1 MNEAINI
8 ALNMDSEYVVH
19 CCTMLCSIFEN
30 NKNNKFCIHII
41 SEGLTDCVIS
51 DIKELVE
58 EEYHQTLYFHIL
70 NSESLKEFPQY
81 ENSHISQAANCRLFI
96 ADILSSKIN
105 KVLYLDCDLIVESS
119 LESLWNTDISG
130 FPVAVVEDMWSGKDD
145 NYVRLNYKKEY
156 GYFNSGVMLINLA
169 WWREKCISKI
179 CIEYMIEHDNLKF
192 IDQDILNGLLHDSRK
207 LLPLRWNVQDGFLR
221 RKPKIRKSNIEFL
234 KSEIKHPA
242 IIHFTGSR
250 KPWDYDCLNPY
261 RERYFHYLDMT
272 KWKGTRPI
280 MPIKFKTKLLLDDV
294 LYFFYLKLH
303 KYIKV

>member
-1 MNEAINI
+1 MDKIINI
-8 ALNMDSEYVVH
+8 ALNIDSKYVVP

-30 NKNNKFCIHII
+30 NRNKKFCIHII
-41 SEGLTDCVIS
+41 SEGLNDCVIS
-51 DIKELVE
+51 DIEELVE
-58 EEYHQTLYFHIL
+58 SKYNQKLFFYTIDP
-70 NSESLKEFPQY
+70 ESLNNFPQY
-81 ENSHISQAANCRLFI
+81 INSHISQAANCRLFI
-96 ADILSSKIN
+96 ADILPSEVT
-105 KVLYLDCDLIVESS
+105 KVLYLDCDLIVDSS
-119 LESLWNTDISG
+119 LESLWETDISDN
-130 FPVAVVEDMWSGKDD
+130 PIAVVEDMWSGKDD
-145 NYVRLNYKKEY
+145 NYVRLNYNKRY

-169 WWREKCISKI
+169 WWREKCISKK
-179 CIEYMIEHDNLKF
+179 CIEYMREHDNLKF
-192 IDQDILNGLLHDSRK
+192 VDQDILNGLLHDSRK

-221 RKPKIRKSNIEFL
+221 RKSKIRKSNIESL
-234 KSEIKHPA
+234 KSEIKHPS

-280 MPIKFKTKLLLDDV
+280 MPIKFKTKLLLDHV

>member
-1 MNEAINI
+1 MDKIINI
-8 ALNMDSEYVVH
+8 ALNIDSKYVVP

-30 NKNNKFCIHII
+30 NKNKKFCIHII
-41 SEGLTDCVIS
+41 SEDLNDCVIS
-51 DIKELVE
+51 DIEELVE
-58 EEYHQTLYFHIL
+58 SKYNQELFFYTIDSKSL
-70 NSESLKEFPQY
+70 NNFPQY
-81 ENSHISQAANCRLFI
+81 KNSHISQAANCRLFI
-96 ADILSSKIN
+96 ADILPSEVT
-105 KVLYLDCDLIVESS
+105 KVLYLDCDLIVDSS
-119 LESLWNTDISG
+119 LESLWETDMSDH
-130 FPVAVVEDMWSGKDD
+130 PVAVVEDMWSGKDD

-169 WWREKCISKI
+169 WWREKCISKV
-179 CIEYMIEHDNLKF
+179 CIEYMREHDNLKF
-192 IDQDILNGLLHDSRK
+192 VDQDILNGLLHDRRE

-221 RKPKIRKSNIEFL
+221 RKPKIRKLNIESL
-234 KSEIKHPA
+234 KSEIKNPA

-280 MPIKFKTKLLLDDV
+280 MPIKFKLKLLLDNV
-294 LYFFYLKLH
+294 LYFFYLKPH